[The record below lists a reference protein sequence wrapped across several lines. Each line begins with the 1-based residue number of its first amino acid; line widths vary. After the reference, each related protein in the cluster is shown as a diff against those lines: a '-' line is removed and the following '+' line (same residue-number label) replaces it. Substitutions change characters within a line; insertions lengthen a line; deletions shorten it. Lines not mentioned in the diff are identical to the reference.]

1 MSLINMALMIIQL
14 VIINETVKIMDEPPE
29 HLDYHSKYV
38 QISSG
43 LLFAL
48 VAFNIQRIRF
58 WQYLYISDD
67 QMYQKWIIIIN

>member
-48 VAFNIQRIRF
+48 VAFNI
-58 WQYLYISDD
+58 
-67 QMYQKWIIIIN
+67 